1 MTEDDIYNA
10 RTIKELSTLWAEIA
24 NKAIRTREAH
34 PLNDF
39 KSDVAE
45 MGTVDGSVA

>member
-1 MTEDDIYNA
+1 MFEDDIYHA
-10 RTIKELSTLWAEIA
+10 RTIKDLSTLWAEMA
-24 NKAIRTREAH
+24 GGAIRTREVH